1 MSSDETITAGQVIRR
16 VPNLIARTPDFLKA
30 GRVLNPLRKQMSLG
44 RVIAEAAVRH
54 GDRPALIQD
63 DRSVSYRQF
72 NEQANRIAH
81 FLLSQG
87 IERGD
92 VVALMMENRPEFLIC
107 AIGIAKV
114 GAVASLL
121 NTSQTGKVL
130 THSINLVKP
139 KMVICGGELT
149 GAIDEIRDQLDV
161 RDDRFYC
168 MPDVDTLREQGEVPE
183 GWDNLAAET
192 ASQSTAN
199 PEVTEQI
206 GRKDELFYIYTSGTT
221 GLPKA
226 SITNH
231 ERWLAAHAGFG
242 HVIAG
247 MRAHDVF
254 YLTLP
259 LYHATGLLVCWG
271 AVVAGPAAVV
281 LRRRFSA
288 SEFWSDIRRY
298 QCTGFGYVGEL
309 CRYLLNRPVQ
319 PDDADN
325 RVRLMIGNGLRPQ
338 IWKQFKERFGIERV
352 LEFYASSEGNVAFL
366 NLFSMDNTIGF
377 GGGNIALVKYDRDA
391 DQPVR
396 DEQGHLIPAARG
408 EAGLLIGKVTAA
420 TPFVG
425 YTQKEKTE
433 AALLRN
439 VFKEGDSYFNTGD
452 LVKEIGCRHYQFVDR
467 TGDTFRWKGENVS
480 TTELESILASHPQIA
495 EAVVYGV
502 QIPETDG
509 RAGMAAITPD
519 VPESE
524 LDLENVLGYLRT
536 ELPPYAVPLFLRLR
550 QSMETTGTF
559 KYKKAD
565 LKKEAFNPEAADDP
579 LFVLLPGEKTY
590 VPLTADVYEKITNG
604 AYRF

>member
-1 MSSDETITAGQVIRR
+1 MSSDETITAGQVVRR
-16 VPNLIARTPDFLKA
+16 VPSLIARTPDFLKA
-30 GRVLNPLRKQMSLG
+30 GRILNPLRKQMSLG
-44 RVIAEAAVRH
+44 RVIAEAAARH

-72 NEQANRIAH
+72 NEQANRVAH
-81 FLLSQG
+81 FLLAQG

-139 KMVICGGELT
+139 KMVVCGGELT
-149 GAIDEIRDQLDV
+149 GAIDEIREQLDV
-161 RDDRFYC
+161 ADDRFFC
-168 MPDVDTLREQGEVPE
+168 MPDVDTLREQGEAPA
-183 GWDNLAAET
+183 GWHNLAAET
-192 ASQSTAN
+192 AGQPTDN
-199 PEVTEQI
+199 PAITEQI

-242 HVIAG
+242 HVVAG
-247 MRAHDVF
+247 MRADDVF

-288 SEFWSDIRRY
+288 SEFWTDIRRY

-309 CRYLLNRPVQ
+309 CRYLLNRPAQ

-325 RVRLMIGNGLRPQ
+325 RVRLMIGNGLRPK

-366 NLFSMDNTIGF
+366 NVFNMDNTIGF

-396 DEQGHLIPAARG
+396 DAQGHLIPAERG
-408 EAGLLIGKVTAA
+408 EAGLLIGRVTPA

-433 AALLRN
+433 AALLRD

-452 LVKEIGCRHYQFVDR
+452 LVKEVGFRHYQFVDR

-524 LDLENVLGYLRT
+524 LDLDNVLGYLRT

-565 LKKEAFNPEAADDP
+565 LKKEAFDPGATDDP
-579 LFVLLPGEKTY
+579 LFALLPGEKTY
-590 VPLTADVYEKITNG
+590 VPLTADVYDKITSG

>member
-1 MSSDETITAGQVIRR
+1 MSSDDTITAGQVVRR
-16 VPNLIARTPDFLKA
+16 VPSLIARTPDFLKA

-44 RVIAEAAVRH
+44 RVIAEAAARH

-63 DRSVSYRQF
+63 DRSISYRQF
-72 NEQANRIAH
+72 NEQANRVAH
-81 FLLSQG
+81 FLLAQG
-87 IERGD
+87 IKRGD

-107 AIGIAKV
+107 AVGIAKV

-149 GAIDEIRDQLDV
+149 GAIDEIREQLDV
-161 RDDRFYC
+161 REDRFFC
-168 MPDVDTLREQGEVPE
+168 MPDVDTLREQGDVPN
-183 GWDNLAAET
+183 GWHNLAAEM
-192 ASQSTAN
+192 ASQPTAN
-199 PEVTEQI
+199 PEVTKQI

-242 HVIAG
+242 HVVAG
-247 MRAHDVF
+247 MRADDVF

-288 SEFWSDIRRY
+288 SEFWPDIRRY

-309 CRYLLNRPVQ
+309 CRYLLNRPAQ

-325 RVRLMIGNGLRPQ
+325 RIRLMIGNGLRPK
-338 IWKQFKERFGIERV
+338 IWKQFKARFGIERV

-366 NLFSMDNTIGF
+366 NLFNMDNTIGF

-396 DEQGHLIPAARG
+396 DEHGRLIPAERG
-408 EAGLLIGKVTAA
+408 EAGLLIGKVTPA

-452 LVKEIGCRHYQFVDR
+452 LVKEIGFRHYQFVDR

-524 LDLENVLGYLRT
+524 LDLDNVLGYLRT

-565 LKKEAFNPEAADDP
+565 LKKEAFDPRATEDP

-590 VPLTADVYEKITNG
+590 VPLMADVYDKITSG